1 MSMARRIAIALAVSC
16 FSLASAAQAALE
28 VKLHEVN
35 TSVGLQPTSTTNIW
49 KLETDPMI
57 PDPVLSDY
65 IPISGILDNTYDPTQ
80 FKLALDPAV
89 TPTSTDPGYRL
100 GFSVEG
106 VPPFQ
111 VTSFEVMDTIGYF
124 LIQATSDPTVDT
136 VTPSS
141 DPSPNGIPF
150 GAVDNI
156 TFSLIASEQNEA
168 QPITVDQNFFE
179 LNLVPLETTPII
191 NPLLYSATP
200 GPNGTIIGEDPEGDM
215 NVTTVANGTI
225 STSYVPEPVAASL
238 LALWAIGLAAR
249 RRRR

>member
-1 MSMARRIAIALAVSC
+1 
-16 FSLASAAQAALE
+16 
-28 VKLHEVN
+28 
-35 TSVGLQPTSTTNIW
+35 
-49 KLETDPMI
+49 
-57 PDPVLSDY
+57 
-65 IPISGILDNTYDPTQ
+65 
-80 FKLALDPAV
+80 
-89 TPTSTDPGYRL
+89 
-100 GFSVEG
+100 
-106 VPPFQ
+106 
-111 VTSFEVMDTIGYF
+111 MDTIGYF